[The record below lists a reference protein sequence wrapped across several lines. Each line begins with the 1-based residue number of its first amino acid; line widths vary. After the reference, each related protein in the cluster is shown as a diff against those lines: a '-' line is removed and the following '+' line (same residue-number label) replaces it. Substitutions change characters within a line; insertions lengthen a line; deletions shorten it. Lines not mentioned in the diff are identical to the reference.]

1 MAVRIPPA
9 SILAGLALAAF
20 AGGAAARDYV
30 VVSSTDPAVVRGQS
44 YAAGARLALP
54 AGKTATLMHATGD
67 LVRIKGAA
75 GGVVLPRRAASQG
88 DADRLAILKV
98 IVAPPE
104 RQAAGG
110 LAMRK
115 TRSGVCPSPD
125 SVRTLDAIAQ
135 VYQAGC
141 ASAAAE
147 ALEAW
152 IAAQP
157 ATDADDPA

>member
-1 MAVRIPPA
+1 MAFQFRSV

-20 AGGAAARDYV
+20 AASASARDYV
-30 VVSSTDPAVVRGQS
+30 VVSSTDPSVARGQ
-44 YAAGARLALP
+44 AFDAGARVPLA
-54 AGKTATLMHATGD
+54 AGSSVVLMHATGD
-67 LVRIKGAA
+67 LLRLKGAA

-98 IVAPPE
+98 IVAPPG

-110 LAMRK
+110 MALRK
-115 TRSGVCPSPD
+115 TRSGVCPAPD
-125 SVRTLDAIAQ
+125 QLKTLDVIVE

-141 ASAAAE
+141 PTSASE

-152 IAAQP
+152 FTAHP
-157 ATDADDPA
+157 PTDADPA

>member
-1 MAVRIPPA
+1 MAVRLSPV
-9 SILAGLALAAF
+9 SILAGLALAAV
-20 AGGAAARDYV
+20 AGAASARDYV
-30 VVSSTDPAVVRGQS
+30 VVSSTDPSVVRGQS
-44 YAAGARLALP
+44 FAAGARLALP

-98 IVAPPE
+98 IVAPPD

-115 TRSGVCPSPD
+115 TRSGVCPAPE
-125 SVRTLDAIAQ
+125 SVQSLDAIAQ

-141 ASAAAE
+141 VAAASE

-152 IAAQP
+152 IAARP
-157 ATDADDPA
+157 AVEADPA